1 MYTDDYQTVDA
12 VLHGDKDGY
21 EKLVDK
27 YKKMVYGIAWSH
39 LGDPDLSEDAAQETF
54 VKAYTYL
61 GTLRE
66 PDKFAGWLARI
77 ARNVCGSLGRG
88 IKRENAF
95 HKRWAVLESAEAEPH
110 EEERESLSEQLWGI
124 LCKTAGHPPRGAD
137 SLLRGS

>member
-1 MYTDDYQTVDA
+1 MHTDDYLTVNA
-12 VLHGDKDGY
+12 VVNGDKDGY

-66 PDKFAGWLARI
+66 PDKFAGGWQGLLEMSA
-77 ARNVCGSLGRG
+77 A
-88 IKRENAF
+88 
-95 HKRWAVLESAEAEPH
+95 RWAV
-110 EEERESLSEQLWGI
+110 G
-124 LCKTAGHPPRGAD
+124 
-137 SLLRGS
+137 

>member
-1 MYTDDYQTVDA
+1 MHTDDYQTVNA

-21 EKLVDK
+21 EKLIDK

-61 GTLRE
+61 ATLRE

-88 IKRENAF
+88 IKRENA
-95 HKRWAVLESAEAEPH
+95 
-110 EEERESLSEQLWGI
+110 
-124 LCKTAGHPPRGAD
+124 
-137 SLLRGS
+137 